1 MIYMMDCTYHSQL
14 IMAEILSQHEGELDL
29 FRGWGVAF
37 AFGHEPLPPLP
48 SFPFTT
54 LWGCLI
60 VVVEV
65 VLVVEEEVVAVVVAH
80 HLIVQQLGDVS

>member
-1 MIYMMDCTYHSQL
+1 MIYMMDCTYRSQL

-37 AFGHEPLPPLP
+37 AFGHEPLTPLP

-54 LWGCLI
+54 L
-60 VVVEV
+60 
-65 VLVVEEEVVAVVVAH
+65 
-80 HLIVQQLGDVS
+80 